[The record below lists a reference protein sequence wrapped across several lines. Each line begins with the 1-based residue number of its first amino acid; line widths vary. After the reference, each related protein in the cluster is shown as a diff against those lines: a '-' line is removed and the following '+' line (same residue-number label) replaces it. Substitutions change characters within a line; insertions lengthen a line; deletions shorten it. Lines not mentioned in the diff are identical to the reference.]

1 VTPDDLVTPD
11 DQVTPDDLVI
21 RPLAGAQE
29 LELFRGL
36 TYCLDDELADDMA
49 EGRRR
54 PERMWVALR
63 GGRLEARAA
72 WWGGATDAAPSLLDF
87 LDVGD
92 APDRVAIGGS
102 LLRATLRAALALGEI
117 GPPPR
122 EYIRFVPPD
131 WRAQPGSRREIEDL
145 MAIVSATGAHL
156 LAERYRFEW
165 RPGAPVPEPTG
176 RLIFRPVSSDR
187 EVIDLMTLA
196 MDGTLDAHGR
206 RDLATMPAREAAARQ
221 YHDELGRYRSPR
233 RWWQI
238 ASLPAGEPVGFVF
251 PARNDYGAIM
261 AYLGVLPAHR
271 GHGYIDEILAA
282 GTRTLAGQE
291 VPRIRAS
298 TDLGN
303 VPMAAA
309 FARAGWVNFENSINM
324 VWD

>member
-1 VTPDDLVTPD
+1 MPLT
-11 DQVTPDDLVI
+11 QHDLVI
-21 RPLAGAQE
+21 RPLAGPQE

-36 TYCLDDELADDMA
+36 SYCLDHELAEDLA

-72 WWGGATDAAPSLLDF
+72 WWGGAVNAAPSLLDF

-102 LLRATLRAALALGEI
+102 LLRAALGEI
-117 GPPPR
+117 VTTPR
-122 EYIRFVPPD
+122 VSPEYIRFVPPG
-131 WRAQPGSRREIEDL
+131 WREQSGSRREIEDL
-145 MAIVSATGAHL
+145 MAIVSGTGAHL
-156 LAERYRFEW
+156 LAERYRFEG
-165 RPGAPVPEPTG
+165 RPGAPVPEPAG
-176 RLIFRPVSSDR
+176 RLVFRPASGDR

-196 MDGTLDAHGR
+196 LDGTLDAHGR
-206 RDLATMPAREAAARQ
+206 RDLARMPARQAAARQ

-238 ASLPAGEPVGFVF
+238 AEQPGGEPVGFVF
-251 PARNDYGAIM
+251 PARNDYGAII

-271 GHGYIDEILAA
+271 GRGYIDEILAA
-282 GTRTLAGQE
+282 GTRILAAQD
-291 VPRIRAS
+291 VPRIRAT

-324 VWD
+324 AWD

>member
-1 VTPDDLVTPD
+1 MTAAPH
-11 DQVTPDDLVI
+11 DLVI
-21 RPLAGAQE
+21 RPLTGVQE

-36 TYCLDDELADDMA
+36 SYGLDHELAEDLA

-72 WWGGATDAAPSLLDF
+72 WWGGAVNAAPSLLDF

-92 APDRVAIGGS
+92 APDRVAIGDS
-102 LLRATLRAALALGEI
+102 LLRAALALGEI
-117 GPPPR
+117 GTTPR
-122 EYIRFVPPD
+122 EYVRFVPPG
-131 WRAQPGSRREIEDL
+131 WREQSGSRREIEDL
-145 MAIVSATGAHL
+145 MAIVSGTGARL

-165 RPGAPVPEPTG
+165 RPGAAVPEPTG
-176 RLIFRPVSSDR
+176 RLVLRSASSER

-206 RDLATMPAREAAARQ
+206 RDLARMPAREAAARQ
-221 YHDELGRYRSPR
+221 YHDELARYRSPR
-233 RWWQI
+233 QWWQI
-238 ASLPAGEPVGFVF
+238 AELSGGEPVGFAF

-282 GTRTLAGQE
+282 GTRILAAQD
-291 VPRIRAS
+291 VPRIRAT

-324 VWD
+324 AWD

>member
-1 VTPDDLVTPD
+1 MPLT
-11 DQVTPDDLVI
+11 QHDLVI
-21 RPLAGAQE
+21 RPLAGPQE
-29 LELFRGL
+29 LEVFRGL
-36 TYCLDDELADDMA
+36 SYCLDDELA

-72 WWGGATDAAPSLLDF
+72 WWGGAIDAAPSLLDF

-102 LLRATLRAALALGEI
+102 LLRAVLALDEI
-117 GPPPR
+117 ATPPR
-122 EYIRFVPPD
+122 EYIRFVPPG
-131 WRAQPGSRREIEDL
+131 WREQPGSRREIEDL
-145 MAIVSATGAHL
+145 MTIVSGTGAHL

-165 RPGAPVPEPTG
+165 RPGAPVPEAAG
-176 RLIFRPVSSDR
+176 RLVFRPASSDR
-187 EVIDLMTLA
+187 EVVDLMTMAL
-196 MDGTLDAHGR
+196 DGTLDAHGR
-206 RDLATMPAREAAARQ
+206 RDLARRPAREAAARH

-238 ASLPAGEPVGFVF
+238 AELPGGEPVGFVF

-282 GTRTLAGQE
+282 GTRILAAQD
-291 VPRIRAS
+291 VPRIRAT